1 MPQSVFIALPAFG
14 QTNCS
19 QTTFSLMALAKALI
33 RSGRDYYFS
42 DYSFPDI
49 AESRNALTTIWYD
62 KTDAEW
68 MLQVDADM
76 AWGPQL
82 IIDML
87 EFGKPLTG
95 VLYPKKRHPIE
106 FVGSWKA
113 GALIQNGFMQM
124 EGIGFGITLIHRSV
138 VHDMLESGVAESDPR
153 GHDFGLGRLIRA
165 FDIIKV
171 DGRRLPEDK
180 SFCHRHK
187 QCGGEVWA
195 NISHKIGHVGQH
207 EYSGRFADGLAEEA
221 A

>member
-1 MPQSVFIALPAFG
+1 MFIALPAFG
-14 QTNCS
+14 QINCA

-33 RSGRDYYFS
+33 HSGRDYYFS

-49 AESRNALTTIWYD
+49 AESRNALTSIWYD
-62 KTDAEW
+62 KTNAEW
-68 MLQVDADM
+68 MLHVDADM
-76 AWGPQL
+76 SFSPQL

-95 VLYPKKRHPIE
+95 VLAPKKRHPIE

-113 GALIQNGFMQM
+113 GAKIQNGFMQM
-124 EGIGFGITLIHRSV
+124 DGIGFGIALIHRSV
-138 VHDMLESGVAESDPR
+138 IHDMLETNVAESDPR
-153 GHDFGLGRLIRA
+153 AQDFGLDRIIRA

-180 SFCHRHK
+180 SFCHRYK

-195 NISHKIGHVGQH
+195 NISHRIGHVGLT
-207 EYSGRFADGLAEEA
+207 EFAGRFADHLAEEA